1 MGYDYPAAEHPLW
14 TALFG
19 GISYSAWALLAYS
32 YRKGHSGT
40 STKRIS
46 KGKVPRFLYIYTNG
60 AFGAD
65 FPQIVNTMKKL
76 FFFIFSFVVCILGFP
91 LNAQEQHPPWEV
103 ACGTEILITATAK
116 SGYRFVQWSD
126 GDATNPRSIIVDSN
140 LTLSAIFVA
149 EKPTNTSL
157 TPIDEKENV
166 QKILINNHIYII
178 RGGKTYTITG
188 VLVNEQ

>member
-1 MGYDYPAAEHPLW
+1 MTIPPQSIHAW

-103 ACGTEILITATAK
+103 ACGTEILITATPK

-140 LTLSAIFVA
+140 LILSAIFVA

-178 RGGKTYTITG
+178 RGDKTYTITG

>member
-1 MGYDYPAAEHPLW
+1 
-14 TALFG
+14 
-19 GISYSAWALLAYS
+19 
-32 YRKGHSGT
+32 
-40 STKRIS
+40 
-46 KGKVPRFLYIYTNG
+46 
-60 AFGAD
+60 
-65 FPQIVNTMKKL
+65 MKKL

-126 GDATNPRSIIVDSN
+126 GDVTNPRSIVADSD
-140 LTLSAIFVA
+140 LTLYAVFVA
-149 EKPTNTSL
+149 EEPTNTPL
-157 TPIDEKENV
+157 IPLEEKEAV

-178 RGGKTYTITG
+178 RGDKTYTITG